1 MRAGMLKDLFQFQAP
16 SGAPTVDA
24 YGAPVR
30 TWQTYSELFGK
41 MRILSGGDILVGGQ
55 EQAVKVYQGICRMD
69 PRIQANHRVIWHGR
83 NGSKTL
89 EISKPGD
96 PDESGNM
103 MIFEATYKPEPTTL

>member
-16 SGAPTVDA
+16 SGSMVTDA

-30 TWQTYSELFGK
+30 TWSTYSELMGK
-41 MRILSGGDILVGGQ
+41 MRLLSGGDVLIGGQ
-55 EQAVKVYQGICRMD
+55 EQAVRVYQGICRFD

-83 NGSKTL
+83 NGSITL

-96 PDESGNM
+96 PDESGAM
-103 MIFEATYKPEPTTL
+103 MVFEATYKPTPTTL